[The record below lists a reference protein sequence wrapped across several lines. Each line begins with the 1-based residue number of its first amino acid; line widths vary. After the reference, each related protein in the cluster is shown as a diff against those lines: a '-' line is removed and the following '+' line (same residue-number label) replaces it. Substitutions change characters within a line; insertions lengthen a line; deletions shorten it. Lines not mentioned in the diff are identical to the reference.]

1 MVIRSEVHSWLWAM
15 EGTCCLSRPMCEN
28 QLEKKLAKQLLFVCL
43 RELPSKRNRWERSQR
58 RYWQEAADSILK
70 AKKSSI
76 ESERGLATDSP
87 ARKRNGRRWALT
99 SGPHRRAATYV
110 DQYSGGETVR
120 LVCASEY
127 RKLECA
133 AIAAAFETVWIAR
146 LVFLRSCAGGCVL
159 TVDFAPL
166 APSLFAILRAGDRP
180 RLAAYSLPSIDA
192 TCGGSRSRYGRPTP
206 SSVSWARRCV

>member
-1 MVIRSEVHSWLWAM
+1 MHWRRSIARRH
-15 EGTCCLSRPMCEN
+15 RPGRPN
-28 QLEKKLAKQLLFVCL
+28 LA
-43 RELPSKRNRWERSQR
+43 
-58 RYWQEAADSILK
+58 
-70 AKKSSI
+70 
-76 ESERGLATDSP
+76 
-87 ARKRNGRRWALT
+87 
-99 SGPHRRAATYV
+99 GPHRRAATYM

-159 TVDFAPL
+159 AVDFAPL
-166 APSLFAILRAGDRP
+166 APSLFAILRTGDRP

-206 SSVSWARRCV
+206 SSFSCASTHFHSTSLAAKRCRRVSPLTLTRSMASPWP